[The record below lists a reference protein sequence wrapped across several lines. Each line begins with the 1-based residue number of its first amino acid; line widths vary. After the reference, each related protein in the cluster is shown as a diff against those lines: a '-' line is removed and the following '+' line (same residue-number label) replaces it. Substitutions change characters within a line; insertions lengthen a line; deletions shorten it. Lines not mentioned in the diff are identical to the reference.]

1 MRTLIL
7 IAALVATPALAQ
19 QTVRVG
25 TGDLVTRIAYKDLK
39 QADGRARLAAALWRS
54 AESLC
59 ADVHPVRAA
68 ERCKARV
75 VADAEQTA
83 LPQVARAI
91 RMARAEADGVSLAAR

>member
-7 IAALVATPALAQ
+7 IAARVAAPALAQ
-19 QTVRVG
+19 QTVRLG

-39 QADGRARLAAALWRS
+39 QPDGRARLMTALWNS
-54 AESLC
+54 AERLC
-59 ADVHPVRAA
+59 VDVRPLRAA

-75 VADAEQTA
+75 VADAEQAA

-91 RMARAEADGVSLAAR
+91 RMARAEAEGVALASR